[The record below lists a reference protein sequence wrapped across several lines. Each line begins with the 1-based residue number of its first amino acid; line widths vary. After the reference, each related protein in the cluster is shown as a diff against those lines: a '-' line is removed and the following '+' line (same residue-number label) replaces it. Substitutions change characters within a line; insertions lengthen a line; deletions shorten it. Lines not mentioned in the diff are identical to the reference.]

1 MFFFFSKLEYFVS
14 KKLISWPKINLIM
27 NADAYLYYMYLHI
40 NNNIIIIKFKCKIPL
55 SSM

>member
-1 MFFFFSKLEYFVS
+1 
-14 KKLISWPKINLIM
+14 M

-40 NNNIIIIKFKCKIPL
+40 IYLIIIKFKCKIPL